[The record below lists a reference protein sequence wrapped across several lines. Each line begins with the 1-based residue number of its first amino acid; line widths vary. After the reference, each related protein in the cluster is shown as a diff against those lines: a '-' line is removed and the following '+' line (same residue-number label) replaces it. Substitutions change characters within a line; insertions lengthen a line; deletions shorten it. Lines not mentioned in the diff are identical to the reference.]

1 MCEFVNKKMNGVP
14 YGHSWGE
21 AAEEHAIGEQQLKWM
36 QSGNN
41 G

>member
-1 MCEFVNKKMNGVP
+1 VP

-21 AAEEHAIGEQQLKWM
+21 AAEAHAIGEQQLKWM

-41 G
+41 GWSRCNREQQL